1 METSASSR
9 KSDEEVEIHREP
21 DPGGPERGRDGPG
34 RGGGVPQARHQLG
47 DVLPVEEQVRGHV
60 GQRAQARQGARGGE
74 RAAQAHVRRSGA
86 GERGDQGRAVAKIV
100 TPIARRAAVQIMV
113 DEHHLSRVR
122 ACQAVGL
129 PRSALYKPTTDQAA
143 KDAPVI
149 HAINGMLEKRPR
161 KGFWKCFDRLRQDGH
176 GWNHK
181 RVYRVYCAMRLNL
194 KRKVRRRVLT
204 RERQPLLASTEL
216 NRVWALDF
224 MRDTLYDGR
233 PFRTLNVIDE
243 GNREALRI
251 ECGTSI
257 PSSRLVRVMNQLIE
271 VYGQPQA
278 IRMDNG
284 PEMTSTTFTE
294 WAETQGIQLLYIEP
308 GKPNQNPFVERFNKS
323 FRDEVLDANLFNSIS
338 EAQAAADD
346 WLIDYNEY
354 RPHESLGDVPP
365 LAFMPRAFKPVV
377 SSFEL

>member
-1 METSASSR
+1 
-9 KSDEEVEIHREP
+9 
-21 DPGGPERGRDGPG
+21 
-34 RGGGVPQARHQLG
+34 
-47 DVLPVEEQVRGHV
+47 
-60 GQRAQARQGARGGE
+60 
-74 RAAQAHVRRSGA
+74 
-86 GERGDQGRAVAKIV
+86 V

-161 KGFWKCFDRLRQDGH
+161 WGFWKCFDRLRQDGH

-204 RERQPLLASTEL
+204 RERQPLLASSEL

-257 PSSRLVRVMNQLIE
+257 PSARVVRVLEQLVE
-271 VYGQPQA
+271 MFGRPEA
-278 IRMDNG
+278 IRLDNG
-284 PEMTSTTFTE
+284 PELTAETFVE
-294 WAETQGIQLLYIEP
+294 WAEKHGVKLLFIQP
-308 GKPNQNPFVERFNKS
+308 GKPNQNAFIERFNRS
-323 FRDEVLDANLFNSIS
+323 FRQEVLDAWLFNAVS
-338 EAQAAADD
+338 EVQTAADD
-346 WLIDYNEY
+346 WLTDYNEY
-354 RPHESLGDVPP
+354 RPHDSLGNVPP
-365 LAFMPRAFKPVV
+365 AVFKPRVFNQEV
-377 SSFEL
+377 STSGLST